1 MHANVRAMPHIVVH
15 TVANPRIE
23 KFRGETFR
31 YCNAG
36 AANAHF
42 PGHSLKYGS
51 ILGVTSLS
59 SSLTMLTSVGTGFVS
74 GEELQCVVGGCKKMD
89 KSGHGRIKELRVGR
103 GLSSGPAASRNN
115 AIRLI
120 WSVQDKFGPQ
130 RMENACRLGAGKTL
144 EIPGMSVSI
153 NNNV

>member
-1 MHANVRAMPHIVVH
+1 MNANVWATRHIVVH
-15 TVANPRIE
+15 AVGNPRIE
-23 KFRGETFR
+23 RFRGASFR

-36 AANAHF
+36 GANAAY
-42 PGHSLKYGS
+42 PLKYG
-51 ILGVTSLS
+51 GVFGATSLS